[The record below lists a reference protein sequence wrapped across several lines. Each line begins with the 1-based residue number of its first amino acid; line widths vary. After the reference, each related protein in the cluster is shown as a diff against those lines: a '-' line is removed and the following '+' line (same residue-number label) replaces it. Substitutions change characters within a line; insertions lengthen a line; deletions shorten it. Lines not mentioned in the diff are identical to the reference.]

1 MKSHG
6 RVTIKI
12 QATPSIPLHRSSL
25 FRSPPAEQPFQR
37 ISETGF
43 NGYNSIHVGRTEEE
57 AVGRAWGGVGLQDN

>member
-1 MKSHG
+1 MKCHG

-12 QATPSIPLHRSSL
+12 QATLSTPLHRPSL

-43 NGYNSIHVGRTEEE
+43 NGYNSMSEGQRKRQWGVGS
-57 AVGRAWGGVGLQDN
+57 GGVGLQDN